1 MTISNKITITRI
13 CLIPVMIIFALIPSL
28 NQNNLFWSITTG
40 QLIFTIV
47 FIIAAAS
54 DFLDGYLA
62 RKRDEI
68 TTFGKFLDPIADKL
82 LVLAGFLFLLVFP
95 NYLKQV
101 YLYQIII
108 GVIIILLREFL
119 VTGIRL
125 VAVDNGL
132 VIAAS
137 KLGKLKTM
145 TTMFT
150 LIFMLFNGF
159 NLWNAFGWRYDYL
172 SIAFFWLAI
181 ILTLISGIDYL
192 IKNRKIIL
200 ASV

>member
-119 VTGIRL
+119 VTGIKIGR
-125 VAVDNGL
+125 
-132 VIAAS
+132 AS
-137 KLGKLKTM
+137 C
-145 TTMFT
+145 
-150 LIFMLFNGF
+150 
-159 NLWNAFGWRYDYL
+159 RE
-172 SIAFFWLAI
+172 
-181 ILTLISGIDYL
+181 
-192 IKNRKIIL
+192 R
-200 ASV
+200 V

>member
-1 MTISNKITITRI
+1 MTITNKITITRI

>member
-28 NQNNLFWSITTG
+28 NKNIMFWGITAG
-40 QLIFTIV
+40 QLIFTII

-62 RKRDEI
+62 RKRQEI

-95 NYLKQV
+95 NYHDQI

-137 KLGKLKTM
+137 KLGKLKTI
-145 TTMFT
+145 TTMLA
-150 LIFMLFNGF
+150 LIMMLFNGF
-159 NLWNAFGWRYDYL
+159 YLWHAFEWGYDYL
-172 SIAFFWLAI
+172 SLSLFWIAVV
-181 ILTLISGIDYL
+181 LTLVSGIDYL
-192 IKNRKIIL
+192 IKNRKVIL
-200 ASV
+200 QSS

>member
-28 NQNNLFWSITTG
+28 NQNNLFWGITTG